1 MDGRY
6 ARNIPAL
13 TGAEC
18 EEIWLV
24 GQTSD
29 QAIAS
34 YIAGGEYPDFI
45 SGNIDLY
52 EEWSGRY
59 EKINFYND

>member
-1 MDGRY
+1 M
-6 ARNIPAL
+6 
-13 TGAEC
+13 
-18 EEIWLV
+18 LV

-52 EEWSGRY
+52 EANALIPVDEYWMNTRICAVILLIVSG
-59 EKINFYND
+59 NC